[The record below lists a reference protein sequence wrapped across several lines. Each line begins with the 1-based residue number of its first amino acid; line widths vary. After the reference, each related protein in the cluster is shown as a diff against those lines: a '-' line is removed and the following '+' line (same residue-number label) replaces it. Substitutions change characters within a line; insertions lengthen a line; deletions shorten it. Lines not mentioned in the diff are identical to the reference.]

1 LEQLWKDI
9 MSRKTSKLWIKP
21 QTPLWALRAEVW
33 EHSAR
38 IGGSPNLYDEHH
50 LDL

>member
-1 LEQLWKDI
+1 
-9 MSRKTSKLWIKP
+9 MSRKTNKPWIKP
-21 QTPLWALRAEVW
+21 QTPLGALRVEAW
-33 EHSAR
+33 GHSAR